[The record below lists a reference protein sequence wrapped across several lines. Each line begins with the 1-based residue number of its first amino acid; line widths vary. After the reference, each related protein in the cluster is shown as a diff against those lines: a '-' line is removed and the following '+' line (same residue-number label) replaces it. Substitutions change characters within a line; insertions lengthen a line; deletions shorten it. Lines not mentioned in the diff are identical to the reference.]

1 MQKQKMIFTKETI
14 YFVITMSLVWAQA
27 VYAGSGGTE
36 FTDIYSTLTGWSQ
49 GYLGKT
55 IAIGAFITGMGIG
68 IVRQS
73 LMAIALGVGAGMA
86 VQYTPSIIDSMVTAL
101 L

>member
-1 MQKQKMIFTKETI
+1 
-14 YFVITMSLVWAQA
+14 MSLVWTQA